1 MSLHLGWSCY
11 CLTSLLQGQ
20 WGQPG
25 PELRAAVHGERG
37 AGLCL
42 LHLLPGH
49 GQELE
54 AGEGGRDAE
63 GGGGKEQARR
73 EQ

>member
-1 MSLHLGWSCY
+1 MPLHLDWSCY
-11 CLTSLLQGQ
+11 RLTPLLQGQ
-20 WGQPG
+20 RGQSG

-54 AGEGGRDAE
+54 AGEGGRHEE
-63 GGGGKEQARR
+63 GGGGEEQARR

>member
-1 MSLHLGWSCY
+1 MSLHLDCSCY
-11 CLTSLLQGQ
+11 LLTPHLQGQ

-25 PELRAAVHGERG
+25 PELRAAVDGERG
-37 AGLCL
+37 AGLRL

-54 AGEGGRDAE
+54 AGEGGRHAE
-63 GGGGKEQARR
+63 GGGGEEQARR
-73 EQ
+73 